1 MPMIKLSD
9 QKDITLEVR
18 VTNLNGDDA
27 YEASVIASFS
37 RSLTYSSFHF
47 LPNVS
52 LASSST
58 SSRAL
63 VPDSGNCSS
72 FLIPEAP
79 GILYS

>member
-1 MPMIKLSD
+1 MIKLAI
-9 QKDITLEVR
+9 QKDIALEVR

-27 YEASVIASFS
+27 YEASVMASLP
-37 RSLTYSSFHF
+37 RSLTYSTFHF

-58 SSRAL
+58 SSRAR
-63 VPDSGNCSS
+63 VPDSRDCSS

-79 GILYS
+79 GILYSE